1 MTQNSMRLAWIRKE
15 VDQRLQGI
23 MKDIHSTCIKYG
35 NKPDGFVNYMDGANI
50 GGFVKVADAM
60 IAQGAV

>member
-1 MTQNSMRLAWIRKE
+1 
-15 VDQRLQGI
+15 
-23 MKDIHSTCIKYG
+23 MKDIHTTCIKYG
-35 NKPDGFVNYMDGANI
+35 KKDNGFVNYMDGANI